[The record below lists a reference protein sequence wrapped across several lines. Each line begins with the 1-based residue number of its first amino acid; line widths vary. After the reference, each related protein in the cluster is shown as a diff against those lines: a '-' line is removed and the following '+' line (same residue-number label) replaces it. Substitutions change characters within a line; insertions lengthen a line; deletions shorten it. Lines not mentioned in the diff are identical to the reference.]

1 MIIILEPQKDTYVT
15 NLKTQNNDASL
26 ANVGHAATLDLFKLY
41 NENKNAHSWAVFEFS
56 DTITALIADGQTLTL
71 TDSLG
76 VSKTF
81 EFDDNNVLVD
91 QDNIKIDISAEKQAD
106 GNAGNNSTYA
116 STIAAAIN
124 AVNDLD
130 ILAYNNSNNQLI
142 LKQNK
147 PGEQG
152 DTNIVF
158 NMSNTTLLNEY
169 IDDSSS
175 TIRKFARIEY
185 SNILIK
191 FDLESFKKRWNIG
204 TSLAGAFSSLKA
216 ELVLKDVTTG
226 ISKPKDYSLELYS
239 LNKDFDE
246 GIGKDT
252 IYFSDS
258 DTGNF
263 KDISSTQTW
272 EVQNI
277 ISDGDA
283 TALMQAN
290 TANPVVNVTSS
301 SGNIDKGDEDL
312 VFNITDYVKAEL
324 VKPTLADKGFLVK
337 FLDSDIYDNKSYF
350 VKRLGSRHLINKQFV
365 PQLRIKIDDSS
376 YNIPTNSFN
385 KVRYLDNA
393 EDFYLFN
400 RANGNLI
407 SFNKPDTVR
416 NGWTIKFNIGSLI
429 TNKDTTIPTNF
440 SGDPLQGARKA
451 SITASEMSR
460 YNSTIS
466 SYLESNK
473 TYKDTI
479 KWCYKN
485 IETAGN
491 FIEGRLYKI
500 LVPVD
505 TNFDTDFGAA
515 DNNANT
521 LFIAKQNGSGVDP
534 AGNGTA
540 IELDLT
546 SVNVDDTSN
555 LVSAGDFIEGRLY
568 KILNRDNTSDEVAGV
583 NTNFDADF
591 GAADNNAN
599 TLFIANQDGS
609 DVNPVGDG
617 VAYEIDISN
626 IKEIEHTI
634 LTEAVE
640 FKTAETSNETRY
652 ENLITSIRIT
662 ENDLFANNGTNSVE
676 VYFVDTKKEF
686 TAVKVPYELPS
697 ENIGDVFYQIYDV
710 ESGKILVDYD
720 ESQVNQNDLKA
731 SATKMFYDGEKYKF
745 NLFTSKLFKNLRI
758 NFKFKYKDPIT
769 NIDKFIFNEK
779 YSVRIL

>member
-56 DTITALIADGQTLTL
+56 DTITDLISDGETLTL

-81 EFDDNNVLVD
+81 EFDDNSVLVD
-91 QDNIKIDISAEKQAD
+91 QGNIQIDISAEKQAD
-106 GNAGNNSTYA
+106 ADAGNNSTYA

-158 NMSNTTLLNEY
+158 DMSNTTLLNEY
-169 IDDSSS
+169 TDDSGS

-191 FDLESFKKRWNIG
+191 FDLENFKKSWNIG
-204 TSLAGAFSSLKA
+204 NDITVEGAFNNLKA
-216 ELVLKDVTTG
+216 ELILKDVTTG

-277 ISDGDA
+277 ISNGDA
-283 TALMQAN
+283 TALMQPN
-290 TANPVVNVTSS
+290 TGTVPSS

-312 VFNITDYVKAEL
+312 VFNITDYIKTEL
-324 VKPTLADKGFLVK
+324 ASGTVSAPTLSDKGFLVK
-337 FLDSDIYDNKSYF
+337 FDDDNIYDNKSYF

-365 PQLRIKIDDSS
+365 PQLRIKIDDSA

-385 KVRYLDNA
+385 KVRYLDNNEA
-393 EDFYLFN
+393 FYLFN
-400 RANGNLI
+400 RVGNKLI
-407 SFNKPDTVR
+407 NFNKPNGTDTLNFR
-416 NGWTIKFNIGSLI
+416 IKS
-429 TNKDTTIPTNF
+429 KDKKSIILQDQTTSDKTNF
-440 SGDPLQGARKA
+440 SGDPLLGVKF
-451 SITASEMSR
+451 
-460 YNSTIS
+460 STINLS
-466 SYLESNK
+466 KFNEIVSDLIIDNK
-473 TYKDTI
+473 I
-479 KWCYKN
+479 EVCY
-485 IETAGN
+485 EW
-491 FIEGRLYKI
+491 YW
-500 LVPVD
+500 
-505 TNFDTDFGAA
+505 
-515 DNNANT
+515 
-521 LFIAKQNGSGVDP
+521 
-534 AGNGTA
+534 
-540 IELDLT
+540 LDQT
-546 SVNVDDTSN
+546 TT
-555 LVSAGDFIEGRLY
+555 LVSAGNFVIGKRY
-568 KILNRDNTSDEVAGV
+568 KINTSTDTSFTSIGAENNNIGTIFTATGAGSGS
-583 NTNFDADF
+583 NDAF
-591 GAADNNAN
+591 ELIEKKIVENNVVFYA
-599 TLFIANQDGS
+599 S
-609 DVNPVGDG
+609 
-617 VAYEIDISN
+617 
-626 IKEIEHTI
+626 
-634 LTEAVE
+634 
-640 FKTAETSNETRY
+640 ETSNETKY
-652 ENLITSIRIT
+652 ENLVTSIRIT
-662 ENDLFANNGTNSVE
+662 ENDLFANDGTNSVE

-720 ESQVNQNDLKA
+720 EDEITAGDLNA
-731 SATKMFYDGEKYKF
+731 AATKMFYDGEKYKF
-745 NLFTSKLFKNLRI
+745 NLFVPKLFKNLRI

-769 NIDKFIFNEK
+769 NVDKFIFNEK
-779 YSVRIL
+779 YSVRIV

>member
-1 MIIILEPQKDTYVT
+1 MIMILEPQKDTYVT

-56 DTITALIADGQTLTL
+56 DTITDLISDGETLTL

-81 EFDDNNVLVD
+81 EFDDNSVLVD
-91 QDNIKIDISAEKQAD
+91 QGNIQIDISAEKQAD
-106 GNAGNNSTYA
+106 ADAGNNSTYA

-158 NMSNTTLLNEY
+158 DMSNTTLLNEY
-169 IDDSSS
+169 TDDSGS

-191 FDLESFKKRWNIG
+191 FDLENFKKSWNIG
-204 TSLAGAFSSLKA
+204 NDITVEGAFNNLKA
-216 ELVLKDVTTG
+216 ELILKDVTTG

-277 ISDGDA
+277 ISNGDA
-283 TALMQAN
+283 TALMQPN
-290 TANPVVNVTSS
+290 TGTVPSS

-312 VFNITDYVKAEL
+312 VFNITDYIKTEL
-324 VKPTLADKGFLVK
+324 ASGTVSAPTLSDKGFLVK
-337 FLDSDIYDNKSYF
+337 FDDDNIYDNKSYF

-365 PQLRIKIDDSS
+365 PQLRIKIDDSA

-385 KVRYLDNA
+385 KVRYLDNNEA
-393 EDFYLFN
+393 FYLFN
-400 RANGNLI
+400 RVGNKLI
-407 SFNKPDTVR
+407 NFNKPNGTDTLNFR
-416 NGWTIKFNIGSLI
+416 IKS
-429 TNKDTTIPTNF
+429 KDKKSIILQDHTTSDKTNF
-440 SGDPLQGARKA
+440 SGDTLLGVKF
-451 SITASEMSR
+451 
-460 YNSTIS
+460 STINLS
-466 SYLESNK
+466 KFNEIVSDLIIDNK
-473 TYKDTI
+473 I
-479 KWCYKN
+479 EVCY
-485 IETAGN
+485 EW
-491 FIEGRLYKI
+491 YW
-500 LVPVD
+500 
-505 TNFDTDFGAA
+505 
-515 DNNANT
+515 
-521 LFIAKQNGSGVDP
+521 
-534 AGNGTA
+534 
-540 IELDLT
+540 LDQT
-546 SVNVDDTSN
+546 TT
-555 LVSAGDFIEGRLY
+555 LVSAGNFVIGKRY
-568 KILNRDNTSDEVAGV
+568 KINTSTDTSFTSIGAENNNIGTIFTATGAGSGS
-583 NTNFDADF
+583 NDAF
-591 GAADNNAN
+591 ELIEKKIVENNVVFYA
-599 TLFIANQDGS
+599 S
-609 DVNPVGDG
+609 
-617 VAYEIDISN
+617 
-626 IKEIEHTI
+626 
-634 LTEAVE
+634 
-640 FKTAETSNETRY
+640 ETSNETKY
-652 ENLITSIRIT
+652 ENLVTSIRIT
-662 ENDLFANNGTNSVE
+662 ENDLFANDGTNSVE

-720 ESQVNQNDLKA
+720 EDEITAGDLNA
-731 SATKMFYDGEKYKF
+731 AATKMFYDGEKYKF
-745 NLFTSKLFKNLRI
+745 NLFVPKLFKNLRI

-769 NIDKFIFNEK
+769 NVDKFIFNEK
-779 YSVRIL
+779 YSVRIV

>member
-56 DTITALIADGQTLTL
+56 NTITDLINDGQTLTL

-81 EFDDNNVLVD
+81 EFDTDPDPGVVVGNNIRI
-91 QDNIKIDISAEKQAD
+91 NIKAANDVGD
-106 GNAGNNSTYA
+106 NSTYA
-116 STIAAAIN
+116 ATIASVIN
-124 AVNDLD
+124 SVDELD

-147 PGEQG
+147 PGDQG

-169 IDDSSS
+169 DDGDGN
-175 TIRKFARIEY
+175 IIKKFARIEY

-191 FDLESFKKRWNIG
+191 FDLENFKKQWNIG
-204 TSLAGAFSSLKA
+204 NSLEGAFSNLKA
-216 ELVLKDVTTG
+216 EFILKDVTTG
-226 ISKPKDYSLELYS
+226 ISKPKDYNLELYS

-258 DTGNF
+258 DTCNF
-263 KDISSTQTW
+263 KNISSTQAW
-272 EVQNI
+272 EVQSI
-277 ISDGDA
+277 ISGGDA
-283 TALMQAN
+283 TTLIQRN
-290 TANPVVNVTSS
+290 TANENVTTS
-301 SGNIDKGDEDL
+301 SGNIDEGDEDL
-312 VFNITDYVKAEL
+312 VFNITDYIQSEL
-324 VKPTLADKGFLVK
+324 ASGEVNAPTLSDKGFLVK
-337 FLDSDIYDNKSYF
+337 FVDSDIYDNKSYF

-385 KVRYLDNA
+385 KLRYLDNA

-407 SFNKPDTVR
+407 SFNEPDTVR
-416 NGWTIKFNIGSLI
+416 NGWTIMFNIGSLI

-460 YNSTIS
+460 YNRTIS

-491 FIEGRLYKI
+491 FIEGSLYKI
-500 LVPVD
+500 VLAG
-505 TNFDTDFGAA
+505 TTDFTDIGAVN
-515 DNNANT
+515 DNPET
-521 LFIAKQNGSGVDP
+521 LFVATGVG
-534 AGNGTA
+534 AGTGTA
-540 IELDLT
+540 LELDLA
-546 SVNVDDTSN
+546 SVNVDDDSSLVTATNFVIGN
-555 LVSAGDFIEGRLY
+555 LYKIVSAGDGVGA
-568 KILNRDNTSDEVAGV
+568 NTDFTEVGASDSVAG
-583 NTNFDADF
+583 
-591 GAADNNAN
+591 
-599 TLFIANQDGS
+599 TLFIATGVGAGTGS
-609 DVNPVGDG
+609 
-617 VAYEIDISN
+617 AYEIDISS

-634 LTEAVE
+634 LTDTVE

-662 ENDLFANNGTNSVE
+662 ENDLFANDGTNSVE

-697 ENIGDVFYQIYDV
+697 ENIGNVFYQIYDV

-720 ESQVNQNDLKA
+720 EDEIIANDLNA
-731 SATKMFYDGEKYKF
+731 AATKMFYDGEKYKF
-745 NLFTSKLFKNLRI
+745 NLFVPKLFKNLRI

-769 NIDKFIFNEK
+769 NVDKFIFNEK
-779 YSVRIL
+779 YSVRIV